1 MCPTEGGRILGQ
13 QLVRGSLMSKI
24 SAEQLE
30 HKRDRDEKRKARN
43 KADSQ
48 VVLKI
53 RGGDTGAYRI
63 LVEQYQGR
71 IYSMVLGMVKDEEH
85 AWDITQDSLIKAFNK
100 LDSFRV
106 DSSFYTW
113 LYRISSNSAIDHLR
127 KAKRRRTEEFDDGI
141 GAKDQAGM
149 IDPMYSQTS
158 PSKDLERSQLKDRIF
173 DAMQHISPEQRQ
185 IVLLRE
191 VEGYSYKEISETMNI
206 PEGTVMSRLF
216 YARRKLQELLRSE
229 FMGAS

>member
-1 MCPTEGGRILGQ
+1 MA
-13 QLVRGSLMSKI
+13 KI
-24 SAEQLE
+24 SEEQLE
-30 HKRDRDEKRKARN
+30 QNRDRDEKRKARN
-43 KADSQ
+43 RADSQ

-53 RGGDTGAYRI
+53 RDGDTGAYRI

-85 AWDITQDSLIKAFNK
+85 AWDITQDSLIKAFKK
-100 LDSFRV
+100 LDSFRI

-113 LYRISSNSAIDHLR
+113 LYRIASNSAIDYLR
-127 KAKRRRTEEFDDGI
+127 KAKRRRTEEFDDGV

-149 IDPMYSQTS
+149 IDPMYSTTS
-158 PSKDLERSQLKDRIF
+158 PAKDLERSQLKDRIF
-173 DAMQHISPEQRQ
+173 EAMQHISPEQRQ

-191 VEGYSYKEISETMNI
+191 VEGYSYKEISDTMDI

-229 FMGAS
+229 LVGES

>member
-1 MCPTEGGRILGQ
+1 MA
-13 QLVRGSLMSKI
+13 KI
-24 SAEQLE
+24 SEEQLE
-30 HKRDRDEKRKARN
+30 QNRDRDEKRKARN
-43 KADSQ
+43 RADSQ

-53 RGGDTGAYRI
+53 RDGDTGAYRI

-85 AWDITQDSLIKAFNK
+85 AWDITQDSLIKAFKK
-100 LDSFRV
+100 LDSFRI

-113 LYRISSNSAIDHLR
+113 LYRIASNSAIDYLR

-149 IDPMYSQTS
+149 IDPMYSTTS
-158 PSKDLERSQLKDRIF
+158 PAKDLERSQLKDRIF
-173 DAMQHISPEQRQ
+173 EAMQHISPEQRQ

-191 VEGYSYKEISETMNI
+191 VEGYSYKEISETMDI

-229 FMGAS
+229 MMGES

>member
-1 MCPTEGGRILGQ
+1 MA
-13 QLVRGSLMSKI
+13 KI
-24 SAEQLE
+24 SDEQIE
-30 HKRDRDEKRKARN
+30 QNRDRDAKRKARN

-53 RGGDTGAYRI
+53 MDGDTGAYRI

-71 IYSMVLGMVKDEEH
+71 IYSMILGMVKDEEH
-85 AWDITQDSLIKAFNK
+85 AWDITQDSLIKAFKK

-113 LYRISSNSAIDHLR
+113 LYRIASNSAIDYLR

-149 IDPMYSQTS
+149 IDPMYSTTS

-173 DAMQHISPEQRQ
+173 EAMQHISPEQRQ

-191 VEGYSYKEISETMNI
+191 VEGYSYKEISETMDI

-229 FMGAS
+229 VMGES

>member
-1 MCPTEGGRILGQ
+1 MCPIEGGRILGQ
-13 QLVRGSLMSKI
+13 QLVRGSLMAKI
-24 SAEQLE
+24 SEEQLE
-30 HKRDRDEKRKARN
+30 QNRDRDEKRNARN
-43 KADSQ
+43 RADSQ

-53 RGGDTGAYRI
+53 RDGDTGAYRI

-85 AWDITQDSLIKAFNK
+85 AWDITQDSLIKAFKK
-100 LDSFRV
+100 LDSFRI

-113 LYRISSNSAIDHLR
+113 LYRIASNSAIDYLR
-127 KAKRRRTEEFDDGI
+127 KAKRRRTEEFDDGV

-149 IDPMYSQTS
+149 IDPMYSTTS
-158 PSKDLERSQLKDRIF
+158 PAKDLERSQLKDRIF
-173 DAMQHISPEQRQ
+173 EAMQHISPEQRQ

-191 VEGYSYKEISETMNI
+191 VEGYSYKEISDTMDI

-229 FMGAS
+229 LVGES